1 MASLDTRDNCKK
13 QHISRLKN
21 QKIITE
27 DRHVFWVQNRQICPH
42 KVAFYVYSCLKK
54 SHLSYRCDILYQCW
68 SEQATSV
75 DGNWNHTT
83 SYIFFQAVIRYG
95 LLVQYL
101 QMKSAIVSW
110 LVGVRSHRWLS
121 LQIFIELN
129 AVVSWVCHHHMTLR
143 CDREA
148 LWSIQWICRCVDI
161 WQERSVTVKNLKNVT
176 NYMLYFL
183 SNSHVVIHKI
193 KI

>member
-1 MASLDTRDNCKK
+1 MWYLVSVLKWASNV
-13 QHISRLKN
+13 SRWQL
-21 QKIITE
+21 E
-27 DRHVFWVQNRQICPH
+27 SHHVLHFL
-42 KVAFYVYSCLKK
+42 SS
-54 SHLSYRCDILYQCW
+54 SHS
-68 SEQATSV
+68 
-75 DGNWNHTT
+75 
-83 SYIFFQAVIRYG
+83 VIRYG

-161 WQERSVTVKNLKNVT
+161 WQERSITVKNLKNVT